1 MSLLHRIFPIAL
13 QLREYDRKR
22 LGSDLSAGLT
32 VGVMLI
38 PQGMAY
44 ALIAGMPPIYGLYA
58 SLVPL
63 VVYALMGTSRQLAVG
78 PVAMISLLVAAGVG
92 PLAGGDPQRYI
103 ELALLLALMVGVLQL
118 GMGLLRFGFLTNFL
132 SHPVLAGFTSAA
144 ALIIGASQ
152 LRHLVG
158 IDLPSS
164 NQVHEVLLGL
174 AAELGSVHGLTLGVG
189 IGAILLLVGLKRW
202 RRTFP
207 GALVVVALFTAVAG
221 FMGLDGAG
229 LRIVGEVP
237 GGLPLP
243 TVPTLDGGAM
253 WALLPVALTIALV
266 GFMESIAV
274 AKVYAAKNKHDVD
287 PNQELVA
294 LGTANLVGAFFRAF
308 PTTGGFSRTA
318 VNDQAGART
327 TVASLVSAGIIAL
340 TLLFLTGLFRTLPNA
355 VLAAIVMVAVANL
368 VNWREAL
375 HLWRVDR
382 QDFAMMMVTF
392 AATLGLGIEEGIL
405 VGVLASL
412 GALVYETSRPHAAVL
427 GRLPGTDTFR
437 NLSRHPDARPP
448 EGITIYRL
456 DAALCFANVEFLRDQ
471 VRGLVEGEVTPRALV
486 FDFHAVNGVDST
498 ALHHLEELLGYL
510 RGLGV
515 EIYFAGVK
523 GPVMDRFR
531 RASLRKRIGEDR
543 FFFEVSQAVEVAE
556 EGGPFA
562 PRDTPGPGTGEGG
575 TGEGGTGEPL
585 GPSSRRRAAQG
596 VEDAPLEPVLDR

>member
-1 MSLLHRIFPIAL
+1 MNLKGTMFSKVFPITA
-13 QLREYDRKR
+13 QLAGYDRQR
-22 LGSDLSAGLT
+22 FGSDLAAGLT

-78 PVAMISLLVAAGVG
+78 PVALISLLVAAGVG

-103 ELALLLALMVGVLQL
+103 ELALLLALMVGVIQL
-118 GMGLLRFGFLTNFL
+118 GMGILRFGFLTNFL

-158 IDLPSS
+158 VELPNS
-164 NQVHEVLLGL
+164 NHIHQILLALGR
-174 AAELGSVHGLTLGVG
+174 ELGSVHALTLGVG
-189 IGAILLLVGLKRW
+189 LAAIVLVVVLKRW

-207 GALVVVALFTAVAG
+207 GALTAVALFTAATSVW
-221 FMGLDGAG
+221 GLDGAG

-243 TVPTLDGGAM
+243 GVPTLDLAAM
-253 WALLPVALTIALV
+253 ASLLPVAFAIALV

-274 AKVYAAKNKHDVD
+274 AKVYATKNRYQVD

-294 LGTANLVGAFFRAF
+294 LGAANMVGAVFRAF

-318 VNDQAGART
+318 VNDQAGAQT
-327 TVASLVSAGIIAL
+327 TVATLVSAAIIAV
-340 TLLFLTGLFRTLPNA
+340 TLLFLTGLFHTLPNA
-355 VLAAIVMVAVANL
+355 VLAAIVLTAVANL
-368 VNWREAL
+368 VQWREAV

-382 QDFAMMMVTF
+382 RDFAIMMSTF
-392 AATLGLGIEEGIL
+392 AVTLGLGIEQGIL
-405 VGVLASL
+405 VGVLVSL
-412 GALVYETSRPHAAVL
+412 GALVYQTSRPHSAVL

-437 NLSRHPDARPP
+437 NLDRHPEAVRPD
-448 EGITIYRL
+448 GITVYRL
-456 DAALCFANVEFLRDQ
+456 DAALCFANAEFLRDQ
-471 VRGLVEGEVTPRALV
+471 VLDLLEAEPAPRALV
-486 FDFHAVNGVDST
+486 FDFHAINGMDST
-498 ALHHLEELLGYL
+498 ALHHLEELLEHMGG
-510 RGLGV
+510 RGIEV
-515 EIYFAGVK
+515 YFAGVK

-531 RASLRKRIGEDR
+531 RAGLRTRIGEDR
-543 FFFEVSQAVEVAE
+543 FFFEVSQAVEAA
-556 EGGPFA
+556 GTRPARAATTGPDHSAAGA
-562 PRDTPGPGTGEGG
+562 PRGTA
-575 TGEGGTGEPL
+575 
-585 GPSSRRRAAQG
+585 RR
-596 VEDAPLEPVLDR
+596 VSEIPLEPVP